1 MEKEENLKL
10 PSPETADEHYVY
22 YINKSLPFFEQVIFK
37 EDNNYLLNV
46 RKIYTNNTYY
56 GVCFTTFDSTR
67 GIQHQFKCKDR
78 PIGNLSVV
86 EDKNKFLSKYVLKNE
101 IGENNILSKSVT
113 QKEIFFGLP
122 YRVFYFYDDFDGK
135 YFYTQYLLEDG
146 RILRGLYGAKNE
158 KHLKKWLLEFNG
170 FATLGP
176 PTRKEV
182 IAFYEDKM
190 TSYAN
195 NQVSI
200 STDYSEIIIEHTTQ
214 YEQEWSDIKRRK
226 KWERKIQQ

>member
-1 MEKEENLKL
+1 LEKEENLKL
-10 PSPETADEHYVY
+10 PSTETADEQYVY
-22 YINKSLPFFEQVIFK
+22 YIAKSLPFSDQVIFK

-46 RKIYTNNTYY
+46 RKIYTDNTYY
-56 GVCFTTFDSTR
+56 GVCFTTFDSTL
-67 GIQHQFKCKDR
+67 GIQHHFKCKDR
-78 PIGNLSVV
+78 PIGDLSVV
-86 EDKNKFLSKYVLKNE
+86 EDKNKFLSKYALKDE

-122 YRVFYFYDDFDGK
+122 YRVFYFYDNFDGK

-158 KHLKKWLLEFNG
+158 KHLLDLLLTFNG

-176 PTRKEV
+176 PTKKEV

-195 NQVSI
+195 NQVSV

-214 YEQEWSDIKRRK
+214 YETEWSDIKRRK
-226 KWERKIQQ
+226 KWERKNQ